1 MAPRKT
7 KVPTVSLRA
16 PKPKTGQAAPL
27 KPQAAVMDTQG
38 SGFGG
43 SYSGWQSTMFSNARR
58 AIFGQAPGDLRQ
70 DLTPW
75 NRMAMIRKC
84 RWAERNSGLFK
95 QILADMVL
103 YTVGDGIK
111 AQSHASTPE
120 MQERYEAY
128 FAERSKRID
137 ITNRFS
143 FYQAQAI
150 LLRGMI
156 RDGDSFAAKV
166 RNAQGE
172 AKLQLMEA
180 HRIGDPLDENVVIPG
195 IHDGIIY
202 GPYGEYTAVNVYKSD
217 GANRQ
222 IPAQSMMHVVDHEYA
237 SGCRGVPLLQHSINS
252 IQDEMEIL
260 ALEKQAV
267 KDNGDVVRTIS
278 KQGGVLDQDTANELG
293 ALNVPSYTS
302 IANTMGGKLLVLD
315 QGESLNSFQS
325 NRPNATFNGFIAAL
339 ERDISMGVLPWEFVS
354 DPSKLG
360 GASIR
365 LVTAKASRV
374 FGKYQNTIIETF
386 CLPTWGYIIGEGIAN
401 GDLPDDPDWARV
413 SWTTPKSV
421 TVDAG
426 RDAAN
431 DRNDVEMGL
440 LSMSELYAQRGLDFR
455 TEMDKRA
462 NDMNFIIEKAKA
474 AKIPV
479 WMLYKPG
486 FNWLQ
491 QGQANSQIPDQ
502 TSENLDLPEVE
513 DEPGSMEE
521 PASKDQPNS

>member
-1 MAPRKT
+1 MAPRKKT
-7 KVPTVSLRA
+7 IPTVSLRA
-16 PKPKTGQAAPL
+16 PKPKTGQGASL

-120 MQERYEAY
+120 MQEIYEAY

-180 HRIGDPLDENVVIPG
+180 HMVGDPLDEGVVIPG
-195 IHDGIIY
+195 IHDGIVY
-202 GPYGEYTAVNVYKSD
+202 GPFGEFNAVAVHKAD
-217 GANRQ
+217 GGTRQ
-222 IPAQSMMHVVDHEYA
+222 ILAQSIMHVVDHEYA

-278 KQGGVLDQDTANELG
+278 KQGGVLDQETANELG
-293 ALNVPSYTS
+293 ALNTPSYTS

-462 NDMNFIIEKAKA
+462 ADMVHIQNLAKQYG
-474 AKIPV
+474 IPFELLFRPTNTPIGTV
-479 WMLYKPG
+479 EAVDDEEP
-486 FNWLQ
+486 
-491 QGQANSQIPDQ
+491 A
-502 TSENLDLPEVE
+502 VE
-513 DEPGSMEE
+513 DEPIS
-521 PASKDQPNS
+521 